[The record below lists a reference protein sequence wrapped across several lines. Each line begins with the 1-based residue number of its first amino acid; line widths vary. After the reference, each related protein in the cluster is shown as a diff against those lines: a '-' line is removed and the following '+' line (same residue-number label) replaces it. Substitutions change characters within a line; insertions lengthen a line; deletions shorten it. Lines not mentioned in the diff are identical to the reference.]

1 MKKGLLFTDIEAV
14 NEPVWVRRTRRE
26 LKVCS
31 RQLRNVICPG
41 ERYSLMIK
49 ISTLR
54 SRLEAG
60 GYELTRESN

>member
-1 MKKGLLFTDIEAV
+1 MKKGLLFTNIEAV
-14 NEPVWVRRTRRE
+14 NEPIWVRRARRE
-26 LKVCS
+26 LKVYS

-41 ERYSLMIK
+41 ERYSLVIK